1 MINITT
7 VDKAVELKRAMD
19 AAYLV
24 FKKSPTVEA
33 SAQWTAATRAYK
45 EYCVKTITN
54 LVDERIAEVTFREDI
69 IKNFDKYHKCKV
81 CGAELLYKTS
91 DTDYIASSDF
101 IEDFPGWCYPHLL
114 EHCMNTEC
122 ESCTVNTKPICP
134 FAEVKKLTA
143 QGDE

>member
-1 MINITT
+1 MINITV

-24 FKKSPTVEA
+24 FKKTPSGET
-33 SAQWTAATRAYK
+33 SAAWTATARNYK
-45 EYCVKTITN
+45 DYCVKVITD
-54 LVDERIAEVTFREDI
+54 LVDGRIADLTYREDI
-69 IKNFDKYHKCKV
+69 IENFDKYHECKT

-101 IEDFPGWCYPHLL
+101 IEDFPGWCYPCLL

-122 ESCTVNTKPICP
+122 ESCTVNTKTICP
-134 FAEVKKLTA
+134 FAEVKKLQM
-143 QGDE
+143 QGEF

>member
-1 MINITT
+1 MINIAV
-7 VDKAVELKRAMD
+7 VDKAVELKRTMD

-54 LVDERIAEVTFREDI
+54 LVDERINDLTSEENI
-69 IKNFDKYHKCKV
+69 IENFDKYHECKT

-101 IEDFPGWCYPHLL
+101 IEDFPGWCYPCLV
-114 EHCMNTEC
+114 EHCSNQNC
-122 ESCTVNTKPICP
+122 DSCTVSADPQNCSFK
-134 FAEVKKLTA
+134 EVKNLLTA
-143 QGDE
+143 E